1 VYSGNKAP
9 GFQPYDTFQCQD
21 GWVFIGVLGPV
32 MFPRLTKLLG
42 FAPEEFSFDACSS
55 DAAAVN
61 SAKGLEFDRILRE
74 YCAERNALEVET
86 VLNNA
91 QIGCSRVFGVQDQ
104 YEDAHYRARE
114 MTVPVLDRQSGVP
127 VHVYGVVPK
136 LSLTPGQ
143 IWRGAPAIGED
154 TTQILTTMLGL
165 SDEHIAALYDEQ
177 VVHRTEPFDDAQVEP
192 AHP

>member
-1 VYSGNKAP
+1 M
-9 GFQPYDTFQCQD
+9 
-21 GWVFIGVLGPV
+21 FIGVLGPV

-42 FAPEEFSFDACSS
+42 LDPEEFSFDACSR

-61 SAKGLEFDRILRE
+61 SAKGLEFNQILRE
-74 YCAERNALEVET
+74 YCAGRKALEVET

-91 QIGCSRVFGVQDQ
+91 QIGCSRVFGVQDR
-104 YEDAHYRARE
+104 YEDARSPRE

-154 TTQILTTMLGL
+154 TTPD
-165 SDEHIAALYDEQ
+165 SDNHARLLRRTPRRSTANTSC
-177 VVHRTEPFDDAQVEP
+177 TEPNP
-192 AHP
+192 SRTSPG